1 MTCIC
6 ARRARISAAA
16 LRSNAARGHGGGQ
29 NYHHTHTRARHQHT
43 KAAKLDAD
51 VARGLAIIRSAVSP
65 VSPAYVAAVLAEG
78 DALVKRSDERRA
90 VREEKECVIA
100 ADKKGAAVLAE
111 ETAADPLWAELQR
124 LRQAIDKFQA
134 EQEARKPFY
143 AQIQRSIIQCNL
155 ELEQRFRA
163 MSESEQE
170 QYLRACNKKGG
181 V

>member
-16 LRSNAARGHGGGQ
+16 LRSEAARGRGGGQ
-29 NYHHTHTRARHQHT
+29 SFHHTHTRARHQDPKT
-43 KAAKLDAD
+43 ANTAKLDAD

-65 VSPAYVAAVLAEG
+65 ASPAYVAAVLAEG
-78 DALVKRSDERRA
+78 DALVKRCDERLA
-90 VREEKECVIA
+90 AREEKERVIA
-100 ADKKGAAVLAE
+100 ADMAE
-111 ETAADPLWAELQR
+111 ETAADPLWAELKR

-143 AQIQRSIIQCNL
+143 AQIQRSIIECDL

-163 MSESEQE
+163 MSESERE

>member
-29 NYHHTHTRARHQHT
+29 NDHHTHTRARHQHT

-78 DALVKRSDERRA
+78 DALAKRCDERRA
-90 VREEKECVIA
+90 APAREEKERVIDA
-100 ADKKGAAVLAE
+100 NMKSAAVLAE

-143 AQIQRSIIQCNL
+143 AQIQRSIIECDL

-163 MSESEQE
+163 MSESERE
-170 QYLRACNKKGG
+170 KYFRAKNSQ
-181 V
+181 